1 MPSGVRAV
9 RTLRRK
15 ASPESLELLEQL
27 ETLLED
33 RSRLDK
39 FSADAF
45 GPTVLDLE
53 DYDEGFR
60 SDDPDDLEVV
70 LDRARAAQD
79 ALDAFCLAAAAAAG
93 LGPKAYERARRKGF
107 GRAADKVRADYDGD
121 AQRLRDGARG
131 SLVAETEGDLAR
143 LLRTLM
149 RSNGDAA
156 RVVRFANR
164 FRRPPLARC
173 LDDGGR
179 GDAAAAA
186 ARRALAA
193 LGRAVGDGGPAVAA
207 CHHALGVILRD
218 GDEAEAA
225 FATAVARKER
235 HFGFGHLRVAASWR
249 GLGKARLRVRKFA
262 EAEQAFR
269 RDVAISED
277 KLGPDAPELA
287 ARYNNY
293 AMLLWRLG
301 RPAEAAPFQEKGLAI
316 KRRLGDAAAE
326 RTYDGELDGMLAGEP
341 YPYGG
346 RAA

>member
-53 DYDEGFR
+53 DYDEGLR

-93 LGPKAYERARRKGF
+93 LGPQAYERARRKGF

-149 RSNGDAA
+149 RSNGEAA

-164 FRRPPLARC
+164 FRRPPFTGYRDALFTVR
-173 LDDGGR
+173 LGDGGR
-179 GDAAAAA
+179 APVLAEVQVHYGPLADSRDSC
-186 ARRALAA
+186 ARSY
-193 LGRAVGDGGPAVAA
+193 
-207 CHHALGVILRD
+207 
-218 GDEAEAA
+218 E
-225 FATAVARKER
+225 
-235 HFGFGHLRVAASWR
+235 
-249 GLGKARLRVRKFA
+249 
-262 EAEQAFR
+262 AFR
-269 RDVAISED
+269 
-277 KLGPDAPELA
+277 P
-287 ARYNNY
+287 Y
-293 AMLLWRLG
+293 
-301 RPAEAAPFQEKGLAI
+301 F
-316 KRRLGDAAAE
+316 RR
-326 RTYDGELDGMLAGEP
+326 
-341 YPYGG
+341 G
-346 RAA
+346 RAAEKLDVLRRLAERASPDFQAGVEAALAGDDGDLLASLADVGADVASSTRLQ